1 MQTNFRL
8 FSFDLVLTLIAVML
22 VGFLLQSQKTKENST
37 FNIKVDIGWLVYAL
51 SLKTRIH
58 VIVIETQRK

>member
-1 MQTNFRL
+1 
-8 FSFDLVLTLIAVML
+8 ML
-22 VGFLLQSQKTKENST
+22 VVFLLQSQKTKENST
-37 FNIKVDIGWLVYAL
+37 FNIKVYIGWLIYAL